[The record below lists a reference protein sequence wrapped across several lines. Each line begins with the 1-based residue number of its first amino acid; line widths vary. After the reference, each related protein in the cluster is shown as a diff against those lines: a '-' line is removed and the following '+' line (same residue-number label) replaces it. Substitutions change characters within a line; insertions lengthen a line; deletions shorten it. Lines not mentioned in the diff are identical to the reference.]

1 VTRLERFFFPEVSE
15 RPMAYMR
22 TVLGLILLIQALSF
36 SSQLFELYGDSG
48 ILQGSLAHYLTGGE
62 LGIRALFARLG
73 ISETLWLRFLFTA
86 YTLSLLGLVVNFGG
100 RVTAGIACLT
110 HTGLLQIGTLASY
123 GVDQFAQV
131 ALFYL
136 ILCPGTD
143 VYAPPSRWT
152 GFVRRLLQ
160 INLALAYL
168 CSGLAKA
175 RGADWWTGEAIWR
188 ALMMPVYRTIPMEWL
203 AGFPLLAKLLCW
215 GTLLLEIGYIVFIW
229 PRATRKL
236 WVVGVVG
243 LHLGILVFMRL
254 TSFALVMTLLTVVA
268 FGLAP

>member
-1 VTRLERFFFPEVSE
+1 VNRLEAFFFPPASQ
-15 RPMAYMR
+15 RPMA
-22 TVLGLILLIQALSF
+22 VLRVVLSLILLIQALAF
-36 SSQLFELYGDSG
+36 SNQLFELYGDQG
-48 ILQGSLAHYLTGGE
+48 ILQGSLAHYLTGGD
-62 LGIRALFARLG
+62 LGIRALFQNVG
-73 ISETLWLRFLFTA
+73 ISETLWLRVMFTA
-86 YTLSLLGLVVNFGG
+86 YTLSLLALVVNFGG
-100 RVTAGIACLT
+100 RIAAGTACLT
-110 HTGLLQIGTLASY
+110 HTGLLQIGTLSSY

-136 ILCPGTD
+136 ILCPGTHPD
-143 VYAPPSRWT
+143 ACPSPWA

-160 INLALAYL
+160 INLCLAYL

-188 ALMMPVYRTIPMEWL
+188 ALMMPVYRTLPMEWL
-203 AGFPLLAKLLCW
+203 AGFPVLAKLLCW

-229 PRATRKL
+229 PRATRRA

-268 FGLAP
+268 FGMS